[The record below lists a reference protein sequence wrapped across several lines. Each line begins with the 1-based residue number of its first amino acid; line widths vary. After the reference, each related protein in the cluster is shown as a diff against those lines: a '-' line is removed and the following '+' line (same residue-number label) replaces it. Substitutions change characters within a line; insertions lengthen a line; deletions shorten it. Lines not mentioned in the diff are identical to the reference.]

1 MSRQLQAVLF
11 DLDGTLLDTAPDFAV
26 VLNTMLQ
33 RHGRTPLPF
42 EAIRRNVSNGAR
54 ALVQLGFN
62 IGDQHPQFSPLLEEL
77 LDQYR
82 RRLSVDTRL
91 FEGMSQLLDL
101 LEARKLAWGIVTN
114 KPALY
119 TDAILHDLELAQRCA
134 TAICP
139 DHVAHRKPHAEP
151 IHAACAVIGCE
162 PKDAIYIGDHRRDI
176 EAGINAGMPTIAAGY
191 GYVSAEDPPESWG
204 ANQVAA
210 SVGQLESFI
219 RERMG
224 ISL

>member
-1 MSRQLQAVLF
+1 MPGQLQAVLF
-11 DLDGTLLDTAPDFAV
+11 DLDGTLLDTAPDFAA
-26 VLNTMLQ
+26 VLNELLL
-33 RHGRTPLPF
+33 RHGRKPVAY
-42 EAIRRNVSNGAR
+42 EAIRQNVSNGAR
-54 ALVQLGFN
+54 ALVQLGFE
-62 IGDQHPQFSPLLEEL
+62 ISDQHPTFSTLLQEL

-91 FEGMSQLLDL
+91 FEGMPQLLDL
-101 LEARKLAWGIVTN
+101 LDERELAWGIVTN

-119 TDAILHDLELAQRCA
+119 TDAILDDLELAQRCA

-139 DHVAHRKPHAEP
+139 DHVANRKPHAEP
-151 IHAACAVIGCE
+151 IHAACAAIGCE
-162 PKDAIYIGDHRRDI
+162 PAAAIYIGDHRRDI

-191 GYVSAEDPPESWG
+191 GYVSADDPPENWG

-210 SVGQLESFI
+210 SVEQLESFI

>member
-1 MSRQLQAVLF
+1 MRGQLQAVLF

-54 ALVQLGFN
+54 ALVQLGFE
-62 IGDQHPQFSPLLEEL
+62 IDDQHPQFSPLLEEL
-77 LDQYR
+77 LDRYQ

-114 KPALY
+114 KPARY
-119 TDAILHDLELAQRCA
+119 TDAILHDLKLAQRCA
-134 TAICP
+134 AAICP

-151 IHAACAVIGCE
+151 LRAACAVIGCE
-162 PKDAIYIGDHRRDI
+162 PTGAIYVGDHRRDI

-191 GYVSAEDPPESWG
+191 GYVSADDPPESWG

-210 SVGQLESFI
+210 SVAQLETFI